1 MKVIDSNVLLDYP
14 QIVETKEKILISIG
28 VLRELDGLKKHMN
41 PEIASQAR
49 RAAVYISRNMENID
63 WDNEERSGTVDE
75 QLLAITKEINGTLIT
90 NDVYLKVQATIG
102 GIDNKGYTK
111 KDDYTGVAYYY
122 IKTDENRYNKELDEM
137 FQTLQPPDIELAN
150 NQYLVVKD
158 LNVPLENKKDIDYE
172 TMGIFRYV
180 DGELQIVGEEHIRN
194 QYVDYIK
201 PKNVEQVCLFDCLL
215 NPENTIIYAGGLPGA
230 GKSFLL
236 NNYALQEL
244 EKGRISKIVYVPNNA
259 YTENSLEVGTLP
271 GELLPKI
278 CGQIGPLIDLIGI
291 DRIQDMLA
299 KEQLEIVPLASIR
312 GRSFQNSIIIINEAQ
327 NLSESHIK
335 LLVSRVGE
343 GSRIFFDGDIK
354 QADSQIFRNKNG
366 LRLLLNLR
374 RSPIYSKIFATV
386 KLKTTERSLT
396 AQAAQYLDEV

>member
-28 VLRELDGLKKHMN
+28 VLKELDGLKKHIN

-75 QLLAITKEINGTLIT
+75 QLLEITKEVNGTLIT

-111 KDDYTGVAYYY
+111 KDDYTGIAYYY
-122 IKTDENRYNKELDEM
+122 IKTDENRYNKELETM
-137 FQTLQPPDIELAN
+137 LQQNEPPEIALVN
-150 NQYLVVKD
+150 NQYLIVKD
-158 LNVPLENKKDIDYE
+158 LNSPLKDKKDVDYE
-172 TMGIFRYV
+172 TMAIFKYC
-180 DGELQIVGEEHIRN
+180 DGRLQVVEVKNIRN
-194 QYVDYIK
+194 QYINYIK
-201 PKNVEQVCLFDCLL
+201 PKNDEQICLFDSLL
-215 NPENTIIYAGGLPGA
+215 DTDNTILYAGGLAGA

-244 EKGRISKIVYVPNNA
+244 EKEKINKIVYVPNNA

-278 CGQIGPLIDLIGI
+278 SGQIGPLIDLVGI

-312 GRSFQNSIIIINEAQ
+312 GRSFQNSIIIVNEAQ

-335 LLVSRVGE
+335 LLISRVGE

-396 AQAAQYLDEV
+396 AQAAAFLDDF